1 VGRVNPLNPDLQ
13 YKGKGSKA
21 IPSDYEPRVLQE
33 VCTNPDAPKG
43 RRVWVVREVPV
54 LGPSEWWYEFWRDI
68 RLRDLECAATVDG
81 PKGTT

>member
-1 VGRVNPLNPDLQ
+1 MNPLNPDLQ
-13 YKGKGSKA
+13 YRGKDSKA

-33 VCTNPDAPKG
+33 VCMSDG
-43 RRVWVVREVPV
+43 ISIGFMEFQV

-68 RLRDLECAATVDG
+68 RLRDLERAATVDG